1 MCMKSNKIKKTASGE
16 GISRRTFL
24 IGASTLG
31 AAAAAGSLLGCET
44 PGGGRQGDTA
54 SSPGTWK
61 PSRVDK
67 VYDTDILIVG
77 AGGSGLACAVQ
88 SALNG
93 AKLILIEKGDFPGGN
108 ANFVEGMFAIGS
120 RFQKEK
126 GINIKPVEI
135 INAELLRGQYRAS
148 GALWMDLCTKSAAN
162 IDWLLEQ
169 GILYSGVIDDYY
181 GGLYSTFHWFKNA
194 AGAVGY
200 VEPMTKRLQ
209 DLGAPIHLKTAAK
222 SLITQGGKVSGVYAQ
237 GPEGVIQYNARAVI
251 FATGSFG
258 GNPDLIKKQGW
269 DITGLSLA
277 GSPNASGDGYMMAR
291 AIGARDFM
299 PQTAQS
305 IIYHI
310 EAFPFMTLENASNPI
325 NGYFGPA
332 SGGPVLW
339 INEDCD
345 RYANEAIR
353 TENLVLQCIPGKDN
367 KANFCLFD
375 QHIYDTYFGVT
386 DAARTMFENALA
398 ENKGNCLYKE
408 NSLEALAGRFKL
420 NPAVLRA
427 TVDRYN
433 ALCAQGN
440 DEDYGKGR
448 EFLVA
453 ISKPPYY
460 IAQLRYSFYFAV
472 GGITTNKHRQVLDD
486 NQNVIPGL
494 YAIGLDGHMMYR
506 NVYTINMPGTAFGNQ
521 VNSGRTAANHALG
534 YIRS

>member
-1 MCMKSNKIKKTASGE
+1 MLSSENENSAAGKK
-16 GISRRTFL
+16 ISRRGFL
-24 IGASTLG
+24 IGASALG
-31 AAAAAGSLLGCET
+31 AAAAAGSLLGCESI
-44 PGGGRQGDTA
+44 GGSRKDAA
-54 SSPGTWK
+54 SSPETWT
-61 PSRVDK
+61 PSKVNK
-67 VYDTDILIVG
+67 VYDTDIVIVG

-93 AKLILIEKGDFPGGN
+93 ARLILIEKGDFPGGN

-126 GINIKPVEI
+126 GIDIKPVEI
-135 INAELLRGQYRAS
+135 INAELSRGQYRAN

-181 GGLYSTFHWFKNA
+181 GGLYPTFHWFKDA

-200 VEPMTKRLQ
+200 VEPMIKRLQ
-209 DLGAPIHLKTAAK
+209 DLGTPFHLKTAAK
-222 SLITQGGKVSGVYAQ
+222 SLIMQGGKVSGVYAE
-237 GPEGVIQYNARAVI
+237 GPEGVIQYNAKAVI

-258 GNPDLIKKQGW
+258 GNPELIKQQGW

-277 GSPNASGDGYMMAR
+277 GSRNASGDGYTMAR
-291 AIGARDFM
+291 AVGAKDFM
-299 PQTAQS
+299 SQTAQS

-339 INEDCD
+339 VNEDCD

-353 TENLVLQCIPGKDN
+353 IENLVLQCVPGKGN
-367 KANFCLFD
+367 KANYCIFD
-375 QHIYDTYFGVT
+375 QHIYDTYFGT
-386 DAARTMFENALA
+386 SDAARTMFENALA

-408 NSLEALAGRFKL
+408 NSLEALARRFNLDQVALK
-420 NPAVLRA
+420 A
-427 TVDRYN
+427 TLDRYN
-433 ALCAQGN
+433 ALCAQGK
-440 DEDYGKGR
+440 DEDYGKDQ
-448 EFLVA
+448 EFLVG
-453 ISKPPYY
+453 ISSPPYY
-460 IAQLRYSFYFAV
+460 IAQLRYSYYFAV
-472 GGITTNKHRQVLDD
+472 GGITTNKYRQVLDD
-486 NQNVIPGL
+486 SQNIIPGL

-521 VNSGRTAANHALG
+521 VNSGRTAANHALS
-534 YIRS
+534 YISS

>member
-1 MCMKSNKIKKTASGE
+1 MLQKTENRTAGKA
-16 GISRRTFL
+16 ISRRSFL
-24 IGASTLG
+24 IGASALG

-44 PGGGRQGDTA
+44 TGGGRKNDPD

-61 PSRVDK
+61 PSKVHK

-77 AGGSGLACAVQ
+77 AGGSGLACALQ

-93 AKLILIEKGDFPGGN
+93 AKLILIEKGEFPGGN

-120 RFQKEK
+120 RFQREK
-126 GINIKPVEI
+126 GIDIKPVEI
-135 INAELLRGQYRAS
+135 INAELSRGQYRAN

-162 IDWLLEQ
+162 IDWLVEQ

-181 GGLYSTFHWFKNA
+181 GGLYPTFHWFKDA
-194 AGAVGY
+194 AGGVGY
-200 VEPMTKRLQ
+200 VPPMIKRLE
-209 DLGAPIHLKTAAK
+209 DLGAPLHLKTAAK
-222 SLITQGGKVSGVYAQ
+222 SLIVQGGKVSGVYAE
-237 GPEGVIQYNARAVI
+237 GPEGVIQYNAKAVI

-258 GNPDLIKKQGW
+258 GNPELIKQQGW

-277 GSPNASGDGYMMAR
+277 GSRNASGDGYRMAR
-291 AIGARDFM
+291 AVGAKDFM
-299 PQTAQS
+299 AQTAQS
-305 IIYHI
+305 IIYRI

-339 INEDCD
+339 VNEDCD

-353 TENLVLQCIPGKDN
+353 TENLVLQCVPGKGN
-367 KANFCLFD
+367 KANYCLFD
-375 QHIYDTYFGVT
+375 QHIYDAYFGST
-386 DAARTMFENALA
+386 DAARAMFEAALA

-408 NSLEALAGRFKL
+408 NSLEALAGHFRL
-420 NPAVLRA
+420 DPAALKA
-427 TVDRYN
+427 TLDRYN
-433 ALCAQGN
+433 ALCAQGR
-440 DEDYGKGR
+440 DDDYGKGKD
-448 EFLVA
+448 FLVE

-460 IAQLRYSFYFAV
+460 IAQLRYSYYFAV
-472 GGITTNKHRQVLDD
+472 GGITTDKYRQVLDD
-486 NQNVIPGL
+486 SQNVIPGL

-521 VNSGRTAANHALG
+521 VNSGRAAANHALR

>member
-1 MCMKSNKIKKTASGE
+1 MSSSNIEKRIAGKE
-16 GISRRTFL
+16 ISRRTFL
-24 IGASTLG
+24 ISASALG

-44 PGGGRQGDTA
+44 TGGSRQNDPA
-54 SSPGTWK
+54 SAPGTWK
-61 PSRVDK
+61 PSRVNK

-93 AKLILIEKGDFPGGN
+93 ARLIVIEKGDFPGGN

-126 GINIKPVEI
+126 GIDIKPVEI
-135 INAELLRGQYRAS
+135 INAELNRGQYRAN
-148 GALWMDLCTKSAAN
+148 GALWMELCIKSAGN

-181 GGLYSTFHWFKNA
+181 GGLYPTFHWFKNA

-200 VEPMTKRLQ
+200 VEPMVKRLEG
-209 DLGAPIHLKTAAK
+209 LGTPLHLGTAAK
-222 SLITQGGKVSGVYAQ
+222 SLITQGGRVSGVYAQ
-237 GPEGVIQYNARAVI
+237 GPEGVIQYNAKAVI

-258 GNPDLIKKQGW
+258 GTPELIKQQGW

-277 GSPNASGDGYMMAR
+277 GSRNASGDAYMMAR
-291 AIGARDFM
+291 AIGAKDFM
-299 PQTAQS
+299 SQTAQS

-367 KANFCLFD
+367 KANYCIFD
-375 QHIYDTYFGVT
+375 QNIYDTYFGTT
-386 DAARTMFENALA
+386 DAARTMFETALA

-408 NSLEALAGRFKL
+408 NSPEALARHFNL
-420 NPAVLRA
+420 DPVALQVSL
-427 TVDRYN
+427 DRYN
-433 ALCAQGN
+433 ALCAGGN
-440 DEDYGKGR
+440 DEDYGKSR
-448 EFLVA
+448 EFLVE

-460 IAQLRYSFYFAV
+460 IAHLRYSFYFAV
-472 GGITTNKHRQVLDD
+472 GGITTNKYRQVLDD
-486 NQNVIPGL
+486 NRNIIPGL

-521 VNSGRTAANHALG
+521 VNSGRIAANHALS